1 METPSLNTTHT
12 DFWAKLPRKKLMY
25 RDSIKYFPLYKHLLQ
40 ENYVEYK
47 HIFFLPLL
55 KLVSKN
61 TSWVELHFERKKK
74 YVCIPRIFL
83 IINVCNQEKTLCS
96 PCIFQEHGTFNLKHG
111 RKINISKW
119 YCKIQFLQSYR
130 NCSLITYINHHVQN
144 NSTCL
149 VFQHHLTWGRVILV
163 HDLLCLTTHLLSWK
177 YNSTNVS
184 TWQ

>member
-83 IINVCNQEKTLCS
+83 IINVCNQGKNLCS
-96 PCIFQEHGTFNLKHG
+96 SCIWIHSIHVNNTEDWSPFVTKKELRLKLISSNNFTETMDVGRAKPCENLEM
-111 RKINISKW
+111 W
-119 YCKIQFLQSYR
+119 
-130 NCSLITYINHHVQN
+130 
-144 NSTCL
+144 
-149 VFQHHLTWGRVILV
+149 
-163 HDLLCLTTHLLSWK
+163 
-177 YNSTNVS
+177 
-184 TWQ
+184 